1 MGKLTRSAG
10 RLLGAIVLA
19 GLGVL
24 CLARRNRPRGSPGL
38 G

>member
-1 MGKLTRSAG
+1 VG
-10 RLLGAIVLA
+10 GAIVLA